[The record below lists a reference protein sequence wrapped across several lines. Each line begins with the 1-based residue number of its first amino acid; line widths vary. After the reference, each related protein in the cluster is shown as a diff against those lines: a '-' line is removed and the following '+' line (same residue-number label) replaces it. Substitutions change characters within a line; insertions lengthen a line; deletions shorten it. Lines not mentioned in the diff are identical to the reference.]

1 MDTLQNNYKKNKL
14 IEKVNKLKIET
25 QELDQVILES
35 WTIDEIKG
43 LERWLDSFRNA
54 SRNFNLSSI
63 EDAINDAYDVLVDSQ
78 LTASK
83 DQKIT
88 DGWVDDMSD
97 VSSLIA
103 SVFAFFQK
111 FPNMLDTL
119 WKSFD
124 ITDDFKKVPLKDA
137 FEQGI
142 ASRATGSKERSDKF
156 VKMVKSNFVV
166 PNKFTWS
173 GRASSV
179 PFMDDKIDDLV
190 AELQELS
197 FEQLMNIANSP
208 AVDSRPPIDA
218 DDVDALKNAQDDPG
232 SAVITP
238 SEEESEGSEESDEKL
253 STPTEKEADPTDE
266 LEKISDLDI
275 PLKSAISQALNTW
288 TKSHPLIQKEFSP
301 DGVHLPNIKRRINK
315 AIDSS
320 AETMAKTVQDA
331 IEDYILNKGLL
342 DDEGN
347 ENSVPEGTFEK
358 LVNVIS
364 QEVVQSIQKQTSES
378 KGRFEISLKTIQ
390 NITYKHMDRVFNR
403 IL

>member
-14 IEKVNKLKIET
+14 VEKVNKLKIET

-63 EDAINDAYDVLVDSQ
+63 ENAINDAYDVLVDSQ

-83 DQKIT
+83 DKKIT
-88 DGWVDDMSD
+88 DLWVDDMSD
-97 VSSLIA
+97 VSSFIA
-103 SVFAFFQK
+103 SVFAFFQN

-124 ITDDFKKVPLKDA
+124 ITDDFKKIPLKDA
-137 FEQGI
+137 FEQGS
-142 ASRATGSKERSDKF
+142 AGCAQWPKEQSDKF

-173 GRASSV
+173 GRASKV
-179 PFMDDKIDDLV
+179 PFMDDKMDDFV
-190 AELQELS
+190 NELQSQS

-208 AVDSRPPIDA
+208 SVDSRPPIDS
-218 DDVDALKNAQDDPG
+218 DDVDALKNAQDDPD
-232 SAVITP
+232 SAVITS
-238 SEEESEGSEESDEKL
+238 SEEESEGSEESGEKL
-253 STPTEKEADPTDE
+253 STPTENEADPTDE
-266 LEKISDLDI
+266 LEKISDLDL

-288 TKSHPLIQKEFSP
+288 TKSHPLIQKEFGP

-320 AETMAKTVQDA
+320 AETMSKTVQDA

-347 ENSVPEGTFEK
+347 ESSVPEGTFEK

-390 NITYKHMDRVFNR
+390 KITYKHMDRVFNR

>member
-1 MDTLQNNYKKNKL
+1 MS
-14 IEKVNKLKIET
+14 EKIET

-63 EDAINDAYDVLVDSQ
+63 ENAINDAYDVLVDSQ

-83 DQKIT
+83 DKKIT
-88 DGWVDDMSD
+88 DLWVDDMSD
-97 VSSLIA
+97 VSSFIA
-103 SVFAFFQK
+103 SVFAFFQN

-124 ITDDFKKVPLKDA
+124 ITDDFKKIPLKDA
-137 FEQGI
+137 FEQGS
-142 ASRATGSKERSDKF
+142 AGRAQWPKEQSDKF

-173 GRASSV
+173 GRASKV
-179 PFMDDKIDDLV
+179 PFMDDKMDDFV
-190 AELQELS
+190 NELQSQS

-208 AVDSRPPIDA
+208 SVDSRPPIDS
-218 DDVDALKNAQDDPG
+218 DDVDALKNAQDDPD
-232 SAVITP
+232 SAVITS
-238 SEEESEGSEESDEKL
+238 SEEESEGSEESGEKL
-253 STPTEKEADPTDE
+253 STPTENEADPTDE
-266 LEKISDLDI
+266 LEKISDLDL

-288 TKSHPLIQKEFSP
+288 TKSHPLIQKEFGP

-320 AETMAKTVQDA
+320 AETMSKTVQDA

-347 ENSVPEGTFEK
+347 ESSVPEGTFEK

-390 NITYKHMDRVFNR
+390 KITYKHMDRVFNR